1 MFQVLI
7 ESSPHATQ
15 RRARW
20 TVMSALAHAT
30 LLTAAV
36 VATTRSAQ
44 TLSMAP
50 VRAESLTYVR
60 VIETTPAVPMG
71 HSGFESRVWTHP
83 DLPKIPMPDLPGLDV
98 FTAGEKLASKDD
110 WPTERGLSAMSGA
123 AGVPAGGVYPERLV
137 DRPVIPLADNARPE
151 YPRAL
156 RASAV
161 EGEVRARFVVDTIGR
176 VEPSSISIMQATH
189 ALFAESVRVW
199 LLRTRYLPA
208 EAAGRPVRQVVEQR
222 IGFTLER

>member
-7 ESSPHATQ
+7 ESNPHATQ

-20 TVMSALAHAT
+20 TAMSAFAHAT
-30 LLTAAV
+30 VLTAAV
-36 VATTRSAQ
+36 VATTRSAH

-50 VRAESLTYVR
+50 VRAESLTYVN
-60 VIETTPAVPMG
+60 VIETTPTQRAEHAGVT
-71 HSGFESRVWTHP
+71 SRSWTHR
-83 DLPKIPMPDLPGLDV
+83 DLPRIPVPDVPSVDV
-98 FTAGEKLASKDD
+98 FRAGSEKLLPEEYFGSA
-110 WPTERGLSAMSGA
+110 RGLTAPRGD
-123 AGVPAGGVYPERLV
+123 GVPAGGVFTERFV
-137 DRPVIPLADNARPE
+137 DRPVMPMAGNARPE

-161 EGEVRARFVVDTIGR
+161 EGEVRARFVVDTTGR

-199 LLRTRYLPA
+199 LLKTRYMPA
-208 EAAGRPVRQVVEQR
+208 EASGRQVRQLVEQR